1 MQPSRHTHHIIFL
14 YEDLNNLC
22 FQFFITSAP
31 RGRLGSSPLCFTP
44 HFVGV
49 TADVDELSASVTA
62 RQHLSAGCSHARAA
76 SNTQIIPLP
85 LLKHQKTFGWYSSL
99 TSQECLRS
107 STLIFTSFQ
116 DHDEAKA
123 AGHGPGRGF
132 LESTWTLTNW
142 SCLTVSH
149 KCIWWKFLGTTSHPH
164 ALHLSQGW
172 VTLLRL
178 PTHTMPW

>member
-1 MQPSRHTHHIIFL
+1 MQPRRHTHHIIFL

-62 RQHLSAGCSHARAA
+62 RQHLSTGCSHARAA

-142 SCLTVSH
+142 SCLTEFPINVYCGS
-149 KCIWWKFLGTTSHPH
+149 F
-164 ALHLSQGW
+164 
-172 VTLLRL
+172 
-178 PTHTMPW
+178 